1 MNPLQK
7 TPVGPYSPFYGC
19 AIVLISIGIFV
30 FIVGWGIYTLKK
42 QDQAFAEICVSAPLK
57 LNRVQVEEEAKRQL
71 LLKIDA
77 FQQALVKHEL
87 ILEWT
92 DLFVLQSIAETKG
105 LPSYLDQL
113 KFIGVDSSQQRLIAE
128 VSLPINSMPFGDQKP
143 RYINGL
149 AEFKLDLRE
158 QELELIITDLKIEGK
173 VIPEGL
179 LIGMQQYSYLL
190 PFKEVPEFKSLSEK
204 ISKLEWRGDKI
215 IFLSK

>member
-1 MNPLQK
+1 MNKLQK

-30 FIVGWGIYTLKK
+30 FIIGWGIFTLRK

-57 LNRVQVEEEAKRQL
+57 FNRVQVEDDVKRQMQM
-71 LLKIDA
+71 KIEA
-77 FQQALVKHEL
+77 FQQGVIDSEL

-92 DLFVLQSIAETKG
+92 DLLVLQTIAESKG

-113 KFIGVDSSQQRLIAE
+113 KFIGIDSNRQRLLAE

-143 RYINGL
+143 RYMNGV

-158 QELELIITDLKIEGK
+158 QELEFIITDLKLEGK
-173 VIPEGL
+173 VVPEGL

-190 PFKEVPEFKSLSEK
+190 PYKEVLEFKSFSEK
-204 ISKLEWRGDKI
+204 IAKIEWRDKKI
-215 IFLSK
+215 VFLSK